1 MFNFEI
7 RKQYLLLMILLS
19 ICLLPVASAQDFYDV
34 NQIQKIEIYF
44 SASNWD
50 QQLDTSKSGADGYIM
65 ADSVFLNGQR
75 IDSVGVKYKGNSSY
89 NATYSKNPLHIS
101 LNEFKNQSY
110 QGYKDVKLGNG
121 YADPSMIREV
131 LSYNL
136 LKNYMDC
143 PKSNFATLYI
153 NGLYIGIYANDES
166 INKKFCSE
174 HFNSSD
180 NILIKCNPIINPGPN
195 TKSNLKFINSDT
207 TSYLNLYEI
216 KSATGWKDLMAL
228 CDSVTNKP
236 ANSVSIIDWDRWLWM
251 LAFNNAFVNLDSYSG
266 VFAQNYYLYKDN
278 SKHFCPI
285 VWDLN
290 MSFGGFPF
298 LGNSNSSLGSL
309 SITNMQQLALN
320 IHATD
325 SYWPI
330 INAVQN
336 DPVLKRKYV
345 AHLRTIM
352 KECVESGLYL
362 TMANQY
368 RSLIDSMVT
377 QDANKF
383 YTNIQFQNSLT
394 ASTVVG
400 SYSVPGI
407 QSLMDARLTFLK
419 SNAEYTAVTPT
430 IANVVATNAVYNSTI
445 KIKTNVQQAST
456 VILNY
461 RLTIDDTFKQ
471 ITMYD
476 DGLHDDGAANDLTY
490 GASFVMNALHA
501 QYYIYA
507 ENSNAGQFSPER
519 AAHEYYTLTAAFAT
533 AGKGDIRIN
542 EFLALNQADTVDEA
556 GQHEDWIELYN
567 TTGNTLNLFGLY
579 LTDLYSTP
587 TKYAF
592 PQNTLIQPYSYLTVF
607 ADQDSSTAK
616 YLHCNFK
623 LSGSGEMIMLSDGNG
638 AVSDSITFG
647 VQTTD
652 VSISRC
658 PNGIG
663 AFSPTTNTTFN
674 ASNCN
679 IGGIHNHLKTE
690 KYQLIPNPSSG
701 SFRIQGKE
709 IKSIVIYNTLG
720 EKVFENSY
728 DSLNEIS
735 IESLHLTSGIYL
747 ININEGIIMRLQ
759 MLN

>member
-1 MFNFEI
+1 
-7 RKQYLLLMILLS
+7 MILIS
-19 ICLLPVASAQDFYDV
+19 ICLIPVAQAQDFY
-34 NQIQKIEIYF
+34 NTTQIQKVEIYF

-50 QQLDTSKSGADGYIM
+50 QQLDTSKIGSDGYIL
-65 ADSVFLNGQR
+65 ADSVFINGQR
-75 IDSVGVKYKGNSSY
+75 FDSVGVKYKGNSSY
-89 NATYSKNPLHIS
+89 NATYSKNPLHLS
-101 LNEFKNQSY
+101 LNEYKNQSY

-153 NGLYIGIYANDES
+153 NGLYIGFYSNDES
-166 INKKFCSE
+166 INKKFCSD
-174 HFNSSD
+174 HFSSAD
-180 NILIKCNPIINPGPN
+180 NLLIKCNPIINPGPN
-195 TKSNLKFINSDT
+195 TKSNLKYINNDT
-207 TSYLNLYEI
+207 SSYFNLYEI

-236 ANSVSIIDWDRWLWM
+236 ANTLSIIDIDRWLWM
-251 LAFNNAFVNLDSYSG
+251 LAFNNALVNLDSYSG

-309 SITNMQQLALN
+309 SIANMQQLALN

-325 SYWPI
+325 TYWPI

-336 DPVLKRKYV
+336 DPVLKRKYL

-352 KECVESGLYL
+352 KECIENGLYL

-368 RSLIDSMVT
+368 RSLIDSMVSL
-377 QDANKF
+377 DANKF
-383 YTNIQFQNSLT
+383 YTNSQFQNSLIANT
-394 ASTVVG
+394 LIG

-407 QSLMDARLTFLK
+407 QTLMDARLSFFK
-419 SNAEYTAVTPT
+419 GNSEYTAISPT
-430 IANVVATNAVYNSTI
+430 ISNVVATNAVYNSTI
-445 KIKTNVQQAST
+445 NIKTNIQQAST
-456 VILNY
+456 VVLNY
-461 RLTIDDTFKQ
+461 RFTGDEIFKQ
-471 ITMYD
+471 LPMYD

-490 GASFVMNALHA
+490 GASFVLNSLRA

-519 AAHEYYTLTAAFAT
+519 AAHEYYSLTAAYAT

-592 PQNTLIQPYSYLTVF
+592 PQNTLIQPYSFLTLF

-647 VQTTD
+647 VQATD
-652 VSISRC
+652 ISISRC
-658 PNGIG
+658 PNGTG
-663 AFSPTTNTTFN
+663 AFAPVTKTTFN

-679 IGGIHNHLKTE
+679 IGGIVNQLSSG
-690 KYQLIPNPSSG
+690 KYRLIPNPSSG
-701 SFRIQGKE
+701 SFRIQGKG
-709 IKSIVIYNTLG
+709 IKSIIIYNALG

-735 IESLHLTSGIYL
+735 IDSLNLSSGIYL
-747 ININEGIIMRLQ
+747 VNINGSLIMRLQ
-759 MLN
+759 RLN